1 MTLSEE
7 VKEKIRE
14 EFKQWEDVQYNGKTK
29 KERQKLGQFY
39 TPPELTIKMIEK
51 FDNLEGNILDPTIG
65 SGNLIAA
72 CIIAGANPKTCYG
85 IELDKDILDNVCK
98 KRLIPMGVPE
108 KNLRYGN
115 ALNDECYKF
124 EKDGYEFIDDGSKT
138 GQVVWKNNDGSEKF
152 VFGKF

>member
-7 VKEKIRE
+7 TKQKIIE
-14 EFKQWEDVQYNGKTK
+14 EHNKWKDIQYNGKTK

-51 FDNLEGNILDPTIG
+51 FENLEGNILDPTIG

-85 IELDKDILDNVCK
+85 IELDKEILDNVCK

-108 KNLRYGN
+108 ENLRYGN
-115 ALNDECYKF
+115 ALNDDCYKF
-124 EKDGYEFIDDGSKT
+124 EKKGYTFIDDGSKT
-138 GQVVWKNNDGSEKF
+138 GKVVWTDDNGKERFS
-152 VFGKF
+152 FGKF